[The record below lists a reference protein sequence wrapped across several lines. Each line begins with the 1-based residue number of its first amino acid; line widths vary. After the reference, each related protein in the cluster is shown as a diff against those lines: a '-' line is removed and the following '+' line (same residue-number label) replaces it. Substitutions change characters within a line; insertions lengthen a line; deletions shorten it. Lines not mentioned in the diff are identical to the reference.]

1 MAQKPYVID
10 QRQRE
15 LRQRSYQAA
24 PSVAEL
30 FPALEELA
38 VELRFVDPDGK
49 VRPSPFT
56 RIFVPDM
63 QAFFEFQCPL
73 RECSGGGFDLSQEIP
88 RALGKGTSADHA
100 VIRCKGRRDRPSS
113 DEKHCLLELK
123 FELTAA
129 EKQRA

>member
-1 MAQKPYVID
+1 MAQKPYAVD
-10 QRQRE
+10 LRERERRQT
-15 LRQRSYQAA
+15 SYLAA
-24 PSVAEL
+24 PSLAAL
-30 FPALEELA
+30 FPKLEELA

-73 RECSGGGFDLSQEIP
+73 RECSGGGFDLSREIP
-88 RALGKGTSADHA
+88 RALSKGATTDAA
-100 VIRCKGRRDRPSS
+100 VVRCKGRRDRPSS

-123 FELTAA
+123 FELTVA
-129 EKQRA
+129 EKQRG